1 MCKFLDAK
9 RKYEAWIE
17 HLDALISSIDTY
29 VSTNN
34 FQHLRFN
41 YHVSGT
47 TLGPGDTA
55 VNKTETPS
63 LLGGTSTKSQVGA
76 IDKLGRVR
84 LAFEDIAFTWERMA

>member
-17 HLDALISSIDTY
+17 HLDTLTSSIDTY

-47 TLGPGDTA
+47 ILGPGDTA

-63 LLGGTSTKSQVGA
+63 LLGGTSTKSQIGA
-76 IDKLGRVR
+76 IDKLGRER